1 MTIDELLKD
10 KAIKPKEKTEAI
22 SKWILDK
29 SLPVDE
35 LIAFA
40 DKQKD
45 PSKATCIEAMEYAT
59 KQSPNIAHE
68 TVLTFV
74 TNTLTA
80 KAPRIKWESAK
91 VIGNIAHLFPTKL
104 EKSINNQLTNTEHE
118 GTVVR
123 WSAAFALGEIL
134 KLKTKYNKDL
144 FPAIE
149 AICVKEEKNSIKKIF
164 LDAIKKTKK

>member
-45 PSKATCIEAMEYAT
+45 PSKATCIEAMEYANKILHADLEFSPISYLQKVYENKTGKILSDEQAVSIYKNT
-59 KQSPNIAHE
+59 KPIFDKYGKDIEGSDEECLLIE
-68 TVLTFV
+68 ELTP
-74 TNTLTA
+74 L
-80 KAPRIKWESAK
+80 
-91 VIGNIAHLFPTKL
+91 L
-104 EKSINNQLTNTEHE
+104 Q
-118 GTVVR
+118 
-123 WSAAFALGEIL
+123 
-134 KLKTKYNKDL
+134 
-144 FPAIE
+144 
-149 AICVKEEKNSIKKIF
+149 
-164 LDAIKKTKK
+164 